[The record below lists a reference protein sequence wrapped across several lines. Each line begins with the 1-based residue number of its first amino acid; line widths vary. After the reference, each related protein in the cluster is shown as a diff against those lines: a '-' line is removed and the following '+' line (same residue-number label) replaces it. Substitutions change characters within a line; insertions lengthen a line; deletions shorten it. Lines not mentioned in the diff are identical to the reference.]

1 MKIKNILIEKME
13 REAQASPL
21 PTSSNIPLSALEKNK
36 NINQILETHNFL
48 NNAVLY
54 SKMDIKTFPIKKQG
68 KSPLCQNGFKSATT
82 DLTTLQNWNKQFPD
96 CNIGIPTGS
105 INNIFVVDVDGEIGA
120 KSLAMLEEKHD
131 KLNAPTVSTGKGK
144 HLYFKMPEDIEINS
158 SVSKIADH
166 IDIRGNGGYV
176 VAPPSIH
183 ENGNQ
188 YTWENFDFNQDFPAA
203 PEWFINLINNPTE
216 ANFKDLLEEIA
227 TASEGMRNTTLLG
240 NAIKICNSAN
250 KQFLDMEIVKN
261 DIIDAAIASGLSR
274 AESERTV
281 NNAMRFSGKCN
292 NNSIADEPDMDVLK
306 VKDLLPAPRLDTS
319 IFKSLEPWIVQ
330 TAQNT
335 NAPVDYVAF
344 ALLAGAAG
352 VIGLSRSVSP
362 WAEWIEPCCLWIGA
376 VGEPSSGKTPATTP
390 IRRILNQIEED
401 HKEPYFAKLNKWK
414 CSKEV
419 AKQKKKE
426 WEDKIKENPDFAT
439 IFPNEAII
447 PAKPQTYR
455 FVYGDTTQ
463 EAITKDMERNI
474 KGAILFR
481 DELSAWICGM
491 NRYNSG
497 SSERGFWLEAF
508 NGHKFVC
515 DRVKYDDDRLEI
527 KNLLV
532 SVFGT
537 IQPQRLVDTVFDDRG
552 DGFLARFLWVYPAVI
567 PPAIPQNITLPETAL
582 KALQKL
588 DTLLNPYA
596 DFAEEQKKCL
606 PLSTKAKEVF
616 STWYIKHLTRTQQE
630 ESNIKYFLGKGQ
642 GYILRIALLL
652 ELLWWSNSVAAEPTE
667 VSEDAVRAAI
677 NLYDSYL
684 LPMSERVYNM
694 YYSPEINIEAR
705 ALARWIIENKPEK
718 FVLRDIYNNGN
729 IKYLRI
735 RDTAEKGAKR
745 LIELNWLQSE
755 TSRNSINNT
764 KGKRR
769 TTYYVNPEVYELA
782 ENY

>member
-1 MKIKNILIEKME
+1 MKLKNLLIKEQE

-21 PTSSNIPLSALEKNK
+21 PPREDVGTAALNNQNVCNIAEAS
-36 NINQILETHNFL
+36 NFL
-48 NNAVLY
+48 DSATFY
-54 SKMDIKTFPIKKQG
+54 AEHDIKVIPVRKQDKK
-68 KSPLCQNGFKSATT
+68 PLTNHGWKDASA
-82 DLTTLQNWNKQFPD
+82 DKVVLQEWNKQFPE
-96 CNIGIPTGS
+96 CNIGIPTGT
-105 INNIFVVDVDGEIGA
+105 INNIFVVDVDGESGA
-120 KSLAMLEEKHD
+120 QSLTTLENAYG
-131 KLNAPTVSTGKGK
+131 KLNAPTVNTGKGR
-144 HLYFKMPEDIEINS
+144 HLYFKMPEDVEIKCS
-158 SVSKIADH
+158 TSKIAPH

-176 VAPPSIH
+176 VAPHSVHP
-183 ENGNQ
+183 NGSQ
-188 YTWENFDFNQDFPAA
+188 YQWVNFDFNQDFPTA
-203 PEWFINLINNPTE
+203 PEWLIDLINNPEKT
-216 ANFKDLLEEIA
+216 DIDMLLDEIA
-227 TASEGMRNTTLLG
+227 NAPEGTRNDRLLS
-240 NAIKICNSAN
+240 NTIKICNSADR
-250 KQFLDMEIVKN
+250 QFRDISEIKEDVVN
-261 DIIDAAIASGLSR
+261 AALESGLTK
-274 AESERTV
+274 AETVKTVSNAIKFSEAHSD
-281 NNAMRFSGKCN
+281 NQ
-292 NNSIADEPDMDVLK
+292 ADTEPDMDILK
-306 VKDLLPAPRLDTS
+306 TKDLLPAPRLDTS
-319 IFKSLEPWIVQ
+319 IFKSLEPWVVQ

-344 ALLAGAAG
+344 SLLAGAAG

-401 HKEPYFAKLNKWK
+401 HKEPYFAKLAEWK
-414 CSKEV
+414 RTREV
-419 AKQKKKE
+419 AKQRKKE
-426 WEDKIKENPDFAT
+426 WEEKVKENPDTASN
-439 IFPNEAII
+439 FPNAAII

-537 IQPQRLVDTVFDDRG
+537 IQPQRLVDTVFDERG

-567 PPAIPQNITLPETAL
+567 PPAIPQNIALPETAL

-606 PLSTKAKEVF
+606 PLSIKAKDVF
-616 STWYIKHLTRTQQE
+616 STWYIEHLTRTQQE

-642 GYILRIALLL
+642 GYVLRLALLL
-652 ELLWWSNSVAAEPTE
+652 ELLWWSNSEFTEPTE
-667 VSEDAVRAAI
+667 VSEDAVKAAI
-677 NLYDSYL
+677 NLYDTYL
-684 LPMSERVYNM
+684 LPMCERVYYM
-694 YYSPEINIEAR
+694 YYSPVYNIEAR
-705 ALARWIIENKPEK
+705 ALARWIIENKPES
-718 FVLRDIYNNGN
+718 FILRDVYNNGTV
-729 IKYLRI
+729 KYLR
-735 RDTAEKGAKR
+735 RKEPTETAAKR
-745 LIELNWLQSE
+745 LVELNWLRYE
-755 TSRNSINNT
+755 CTRAGTT

-769 TTYYVNPEVYELA
+769 TTYYVNPEVYALA

>member
-1 MKIKNILIEKME
+1 MKLKNILIEKME

-21 PTSSNIPLSALEKNK
+21 PPRNDVGASNLGNKNVSNIAEA
-36 NINQILETHNFL
+36 TNFL
-48 NNAVLY
+48 
-54 SKMDIKTFPIKKQG
+54 D
-68 KSPLCQNGFKSATT
+68 SATFYSNHNIKVIPVRRQDKKPLTNHGWKDAST
-82 DLTTLQNWNKQFPD
+82 DKVVLQEWNKQFPN
-96 CNIGIPTGS
+96 CNIGIPTGI
-105 INNIFVVDVDGEIGA
+105 INNIFVVDVDGEIGVQ
-120 KSLAMLEEKHD
+120 SLAALENAYG
-131 KLNAPTVSTGKGK
+131 KLDAPTVNTGKGK
-144 HLYFKMPEDIEINS
+144 HLYFKMPENVDIKCS
-158 SVSKIADH
+158 TSKIAPH

-183 ENGNQ
+183 PNGNK
-188 YTWENFDFNQDFPAA
+188 YTWVNFDFSQDFPNA
-203 PEWFINLINNPTE
+203 PEWLINLITNPAE
-216 ANFKDLLEEIA
+216 SNFEDLLEEIA
-227 TASEGMRNTTLLG
+227 TSSEGMRNTTLLG

-250 KQFLDMEIVKN
+250 KQFLDMENIKN
-261 DIIDAAIASGLSR
+261 DVIDAGIASGLSR

-306 VKDLLPAPRLDTS
+306 VKDLLPAPKLNTR
-319 IFKSLEPWIVQ
+319 IFKGLEPWIIQ
-330 TAQNT
+330 TAENT

-352 VIGLSRSVSP
+352 IVGLSRFVSP
-362 WAEWIEPCCLWIGA
+362 WAEWVEPCCLWIGT

-401 HKEPYFAKLNKWK
+401 RKEPYFAKLAEWK
-414 CSKEV
+414 RDKEV
-419 AKQKKKE
+419 SKQKKKA
-426 WEDKIKENPDFAT
+426 WEDKVKENPDFAPH
-439 IFPNEAII
+439 FPSSAIM
-447 PAKPQTYR
+447 PEKPQTYR

-491 NRYNSG
+491 NRYNGG

-537 IQPQRLVDTVFDDRG
+537 IQPQRLIDTLFDDRG
-552 DGFLARFLWVYPAVI
+552 DGFLARFLWVYPAPI
-567 PPAIPQNITLPETAL
+567 PPAIPQNTALPDTAL

-606 PLSTKAKEVF
+606 SLSVEAKDVF
-616 STWYIKHLTRTQQE
+616 NTWYIRHLTKTQKE

-642 GYILRIALLL
+642 GYVLRLALLL
-652 ELLWWSNSVAAEPTE
+652 ELLWWSSSESAEPTE
-667 VSEDAVRAAI
+667 VTAEAI
-677 NLYDSYL
+677 QTAISLYDSYL
-684 LPMSERVYNM
+684 LPMCERVYNM
-694 YYSPEINIEAR
+694 YYSPEENIEAR

-718 FVLRDIYNNGN
+718 FILRDVYNNGN
-729 IKYLRI
+729 VKYLRI
-735 RDTAEKGAKR
+735 RKTAEKGAKR
-745 LIELNWLQSE
+745 LMELNWLQSE
-755 TSRNSINNT
+755 TSRNSNT

-769 TTYYVNPEVYELA
+769 TTYYVNPEVYTFA

>member
-1 MKIKNILIEKME
+1 MKVKEHFLYKQEG
-13 REAQASPL
+13 EAQASPL
-21 PTSSNIPLSALEKNK
+21 LPRNDIGISNLDNK
-36 NINQILETHNFL
+36 NVCNITEASNFL
-48 NNAVLY
+48 DSATFY
-54 SKMDIKTFPIKKQG
+54 SNHDIKVIPVKKQD
-68 KSPLCQNGFKSATT
+68 KKPLTNHGWKDAS
-82 DLTTLQNWNKQFPD
+82 DNEVVLQEWNKQFPN
-96 CNIGIPTGS
+96 CNIGIPTGA
-105 INNIFVVDVDGEIGA
+105 INNIFVVDVDGESGA
-120 KSLAMLEEKHD
+120 QSLMALENTYG
-131 KLNAPTVSTGKGK
+131 KLNTPTVDTGKGK
-144 HLYFKMPEDIEINS
+144 HLYFKMPENVDIKCS
-158 SVSKIADH
+158 TSKIAPH

-183 ENGNQ
+183 PNGNK
-188 YTWENFDFNQDFPAA
+188 YTWINFDFSQDFPTA
-203 PEWFINLINNPTE
+203 PEWLIDLINNPEKT
-216 ANFKDLLEEIA
+216 DIDMLLDEIA
-227 TASEGMRNTTLLG
+227 NAPEGTRNDRLLSNTIKIFNSADRQFRDISEIKEDVVNAALESGLTKAETVKTVS
-240 NAIKICNSAN
+240 NAIK
-250 KQFLDMEIVKN
+250 F
-261 DIIDAAIASGLSR
+261 
-274 AESERTV
+274 SEV
-281 NNAMRFSGKCN
+281 HSNNQ
-292 NNSIADEPDMDVLK
+292 ADTEPDMDILK
-306 VKDLLPAPRLDTS
+306 SKDLLPAPQLDTS
-319 IFKSLEPWIVQ
+319 ILKSLEPWVAQ

-344 ALLAGAAG
+344 SLLAGAAG

-390 IRRILNQIEED
+390 IRRILNRIEEER
-401 HKEPYFAKLNKWK
+401 KGPYFAKLAEWK
-414 CSKEV
+414 RIREI

-426 WEDKIKENPDFAT
+426 WEDQVKENPDFAPH
-439 IFPNEAII
+439 FPSEAII
-447 PAKPQTYR
+447 PVKPQTYR

-491 NRYNSG
+491 NRYNNG

-537 IQPQRLVDTVFDDRG
+537 IQPQRLVDTLFDDRG

-567 PPAIPQNITLPETAL
+567 PPAIPQNIALPETAL

-606 PLSTKAKEVF
+606 PLSIKAKDVF
-616 STWYIKHLTRTQQE
+616 SAWYIEHLTRTQQE

-642 GYILRIALLL
+642 GYVLRLALLL
-652 ELLWWSNSVAAEPTE
+652 ELLWWSSSESAEPTE
-667 VSEDAVRAAI
+667 VSAEAIEAAMS
-677 NLYDSYL
+677 LYDSYL
-684 LPMSERVYNM
+684 LPMCERVYYM
-694 YYSPEINIEAR
+694 YYSPAYNLEAR
-705 ALARWIIENKPEK
+705 ALARWILENKLER
-718 FVLRDIYNNGN
+718 FTLREVYNNGTV
-729 IKYLRI
+729 KYLR
-735 RDTAEKGAKR
+735 RKEPTEKAAKR
-745 LIELNWLQSE
+745 LVELNWLRYE
-755 TSRNSINNT
+755 DTRAGTT
-764 KGKRR
+764 KGKCRR
-769 TTYYVNPEVYELA
+769 TYYVNPEVYELA